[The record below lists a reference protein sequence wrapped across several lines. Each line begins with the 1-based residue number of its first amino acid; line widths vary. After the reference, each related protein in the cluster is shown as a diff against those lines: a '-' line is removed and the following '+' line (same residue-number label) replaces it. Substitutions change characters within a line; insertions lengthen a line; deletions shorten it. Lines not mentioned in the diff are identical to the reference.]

1 MLGVFS
7 LIVPNWSIAIERKL
21 LLDSWQSWMLARRA
35 GSQKREFTRRSSC
48 YRPSAV
54 KLLLNPRSGERSY
67 GKFESAKKNGREI

>member
-7 LIVPNWSIAIERKL
+7 LIVPKRSIAIERKI

-35 GSQKREFTRRSSC
+35 GSQKREFTRRSSDH
-48 YRPSAV
+48 RQSADEV
-54 KLLLNPRSGERSY
+54 LLNPRSGERSY